1 MTTEQFTIWLQGFFE
16 LSEEKTL
23 SEKQVTIIKDHLALV
38 FEKVTPDRNGPTAQ
52 DLYVHELET
61 KKSKRVK
68 INMDSIL
75 DKKPIIPEGIAT
87 TPENHK
93 GFART
98 PENHKGFSVK
108 KNTIYC

>member
-16 LSEEKTL
+16 LSEEKKL

-38 FEKVTPDRNGPTAQ
+38 FEKVTPDRSAPAPKGLDVTS
-52 DLYVHELET
+52 T
-61 KKSKRVK
+61 SKRVK

-75 DKKPIIPEGIAT
+75 EKKQIVPEGIAK
-87 TPENHK
+87 TPQSHI
-93 GFART
+93 GF
-98 PENHKGFSVK
+98 NVK